1 VNDNGSPDGDKKLI
15 EAHGGVNGNLSAEV
29 VLDFILL
36 DGMGGHV
43 CHQLRQTLNSHAS
56 EAKKLKKFI

>member
-1 VNDNGSPDGDKKLI
+1 MNDNGSPDGDKKLI
-15 EAHGGVNGNLSAEV
+15 EAHGGVYGNLSAEV

-36 DGMGGHV
+36 DGVSRHV

-56 EAKKLKKFI
+56 DSEKEKKFI

>member
-1 VNDNGSPDGDKKLI
+1 MNDNDSPDGDKKLI

-36 DGMGGHV
+36 DSVSGHV

-56 EAKKLKKFI
+56 DSEKEKKFI